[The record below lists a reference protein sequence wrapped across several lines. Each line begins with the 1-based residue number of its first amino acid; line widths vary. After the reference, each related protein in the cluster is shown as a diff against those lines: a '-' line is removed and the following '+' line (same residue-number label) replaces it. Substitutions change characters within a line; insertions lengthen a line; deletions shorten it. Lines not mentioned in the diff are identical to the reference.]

1 VLPVGGIKE
10 KVLAARR
17 AGIREVIL
25 PRQNEKNVN
34 EDLTEELRRELTI
47 HFVQSIDEVLLLAL
61 VPGTKRTGDK
71 KTDRRVQS
79 RVQ

>member
-1 VLPVGGIKE
+1 M
-10 KVLAARR
+10 
-17 AGIREVIL
+17 IL

-47 HFVQSIDEVLLLAL
+47 HFVQSVDEVLLLAL
-61 VPGTKRTGDK
+61 TPGPQAPRVK
-71 KTDRRVQS
+71 KTDRRVQP